1 MSTDYGKWNP
11 QINHMLC
18 VGCKQ
23 CVETCPTNALAQ
35 IDGRAQLV
43 QPQNCIY
50 CLACEDICPQEA
62 IELPFL
68 IITNNHHIQ
77 EKQNE

>member
-1 MSTDYGKWNP
+1 MSTDYGQWNP
-11 QINHMLC
+11 QINRTLC

-35 IDGRAQLV
+35 LDGKAHLV
-43 QPQNCIY
+43 HPQNCIY
-50 CLACEDICPQEA
+50 CLVCEDVCPQGA

-68 IITNNHHIQ
+68 IVK
-77 EKQNE
+77 KQDE